1 MTEKV
6 PTPLDEQETIINYNP
21 NQVNDRA
28 SVYTSATNTL
38 AAMWKLYNERPDE
51 VKIIH
56 DDKYGTEFSVPRD
69 WIKIK
74 PKKQL
79 TDEQKQLLA
88 SRLAAAVR
96 K

>member
-1 MTEKV
+1 
-6 PTPLDEQETIINYNP
+6 
-21 NQVNDRA
+21 
-28 SVYTSATNTL
+28 
-38 AAMWKLYNERPDE
+38 
-51 VKIIH
+51 
-56 DDKYGTEFSVPRD
+56 VPRD